1 MTAARVPGETRIV
14 IARAV
19 LALLALLP
27 TVVASL
33 LLRQ

>member
-1 MTAARVPGETRIV
+1 MTGEPAAPSLPDVMTR
-14 IARAV
+14 AL

-33 LLRQ
+33 LLRH